1 MRATFH
7 VLLLGSVTLGSLGL
21 ASSPAEAQ
29 LLPWRRPRY
38 VVVYS
43 PPPVFAFAP
52 AVSFYYALP
61 AVSVYFC
68 PPTVS
73 YYHAP
78 AFLTPVSA
86 SGYAPA
92 PVPAPPANAYEPA
105 PAAAAPSASHTST
118 SAYYQPETAVG
129 PRMNVSIHENDF
141 QPATINIFTGTTVVW
156 HNDSAAAH
164 TVTSDT
170 GLVDSGTVAPGGT
183 FRHTFNQP
191 GTYSYHCAI
200 HPQMRGTIVVQ

>member
-1 MRATFH
+1 MRAIFH

-38 VVVYS
+38 VVVYFAQ
-43 PPPVFAFAP
+43 PVYASAP
-52 AVSFYYALP
+52 AVSYYYALP
-61 AVSVYFC
+61 AVSYYYS
-68 PPTVS
+68 PPVVS
-73 YYHAP
+73 FYHAP
-78 AFLTPVSA
+78 AFPTPVPA
-86 SGYAPA
+86 YGYAPA

-141 QPATINIFTGTTVVW
+141 QPATINILTRTTVVW
-156 HNDSAAAH
+156 HNDSAAL
-164 TVTSDT
+164 T
-170 GLVDSGTVAPGGT
+170 
-183 FRHTFNQP
+183 R
-191 GTYSYHCAI
+191 
-200 HPQMRGTIVVQ
+200 